1 MTATRYRTETA
12 LAGGNFYDEGSYA
25 TTDVR
30 RGVTKSRAGV
40 RLVCLTSDFLVG
52 FRRAIMDETGPAAD
66 VVFKSIGKKWG
77 GFIAKRFESEMT
89 AFHGQPLREFPLA
102 KFRAVL
108 TDMLNHHG
116 WGRVNVD
123 FSKHDQGLVSISVQ
137 EPIFASLLGQDE
149 KPTKPVESLMCG
161 IFAGL
166 FGELFS
172 QDLDC
177 VQTKCRATGADAS
190 LFLLALTS
198 RLAGVPAW
206 QDAGK
211 THDQILRELANVR
224 V

>member
-1 MTATRYRTETA
+1 MTATRPRTEAT

-25 TTDVR
+25 KTDVR
-30 RGVTKSRAGV
+30 RGVTRSRAGV

-52 FRRAIMDETGPAAD
+52 FRRAIIDETGPAAD

-77 GFIAKRFESEMT
+77 GFIAKRFETEMT
-89 AFHGQPLREFPLA
+89 SFHNQPLREFPLA

-108 TDMLNHHG
+108 ADMLNHHG

-123 FSKHDQGLVSISVQ
+123 FSKHDQGLMSVSVQ
-137 EPIFASLLGQDE
+137 EPIFATLLSKDE

-161 IFAGL
+161 LFAGL
-166 FGELFS
+166 FSELFG
-172 QDLDC
+172 QDLDA
-177 VQTKCRATGADAS
+177 VQTKCKACGADS
-190 LFLLALTS
+190 SVFLLGLTA

-206 QDAGK
+206 QEAGK
-211 THDQILRELANVR
+211 SHDQILRELANVR